1 MTTASPFRNHRARL
15 GAVTLAIAA
24 VSHLTGCGT
33 AIQPDGEP
41 TVIDGAAD
49 TVAEPAALP
58 DTPSSAAPSSAG
70 DPASSSLVAR
80 PSHPVPV
87 YAEPGDTPVATLAAT
102 TDFGSPRALLVLDQG
117 DGWLQVALPTRPNGS
132 TGFIAA
138 EGVEVRSVDLTV
150 HVSVGERRLTVVDGG
165 EVVLDTPVAVG
176 ADDTPTPAGSF
187 FVTDKLDTGD
197 PAGPYG
203 PFAFGLSAHSDV
215 LTSFGDGDGQIG
227 IHGTSDPASVG
238 DAVSNGCIRVPN
250 DVAVLLNDLLPL
262 GAPVVVE

>member
-1 MTTASPFRNHRARL
+1 MTTASRLRNHHARL
-15 GAVTLAIAA
+15 GAIALAVVA

-33 AIQPDGEP
+33 AVRPDDEP
-41 TVIDGAAD
+41 TFIDAAVVD
-49 TVAEPAALP
+49 EPIVVPETPPPSPPPPAA
-58 DTPSSAAPSSAG
+58 TPAVTTF
-70 DPASSSLVAR
+70 VAR
-80 PSHPVPV
+80 PTQPVSV
-87 YAEPGDTPVATLAAT
+87 FAEPGGAPVATLAAT
-102 TDFGSPRALLVLDQG
+102 TEFGSPRALLVLDQG

-138 EGVEVRSVDLTV
+138 EGVDVRSVDLTV
-150 HVSVGERRLTVVDGG
+150 HVSIDRRRLTVVDGD

-176 ADDTPTPAGSF
+176 ADDTPTPTGSF

-197 PAGPYG
+197 PAGAYG

-227 IHGTSDPASVG
+227 IHGTSDPSSVG
-238 DAVSNGCIRVPN
+238 EAVSNGCIRVPN
-250 DVAVLLNDLLPL
+250 DVAVQLNDLLPL